1 VPDWLRAMG
10 VSFPRDI
17 GFVVHDWTPRMK
29 KFAGI
34 HQRREH
40 LAAAAV
46 DLVVAQLSMHERG
59 IPEVPRHIM
68 IPPQWVEGP
77 SVRPLNP

>member
-1 VPDWLRAMG
+1 
-10 VSFPRDI
+10 
-17 GFVVHDWTPRMK
+17 MK

>member
-1 VPDWLRAMG
+1 
-10 VSFPRDI
+10 
-17 GFVVHDWTPRMK
+17 MK

-40 LAAAAV
+40 IAAAAV

-77 SVRPLNP
+77 SVRSLNP